1 MAVENDHNPLVVNLN
16 HLAQNIE
23 DMRRE
28 VEERLL
34 REKREG
40 LEPNATHW
48 VNPLAQRMP
57 IVSAH
62 TKQLEAGARQVIMSR
77 PGEAVFEDQPSEAPD
92 GRPDGARAGCDLG
105 IPARSAR

>member
-1 MAVENDHNPLVVNLN
+1 VAVENDYNLLVVNLN
-16 HLAQNIE
+16 YVAQNIA

-48 VNPLAQRMP
+48 VNLLAQRMP
-57 IVSAH
+57 IVTGHAA
-62 TKQLEAGARQVIMSR
+62 QLETGASQVIRSR
-77 PGEAVFEDQPSEAPD
+77 PGEAVFYDQLPEAPD
-92 GRPDGARAGCDLG
+92 VP
-105 IPARSAR
+105 PE